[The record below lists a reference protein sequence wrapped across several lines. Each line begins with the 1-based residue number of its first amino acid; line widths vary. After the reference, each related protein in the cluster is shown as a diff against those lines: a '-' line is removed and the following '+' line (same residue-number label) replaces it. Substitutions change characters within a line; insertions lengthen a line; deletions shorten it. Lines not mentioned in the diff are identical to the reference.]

1 MKPTIQDT
9 RNFLRMMVPTRIPI
23 ALLLILLPVVSTQAQ
38 GDLTDEPAKPRRF
51 TVEMII
57 FRYTQEVSTGTEI
70 FPAEKPAYDDAAD
83 KSSLLIEGEPLEEI
97 EPAERIYRDV
107 GLVPLSRDEYTMGDI
122 IGHLRRLDVYD
133 PLMHFGWTQS
143 TFPDEETLPIDLG
156 MLGRKPQNL
165 SGTLRLYLSRYL
177 HLVVDLQMEAQQ
189 RAAVS
194 NRQMSSTQEV
204 GDDRSVSNRGSLAG
218 RHAFGQPP
226 VRYRINENRIL
237 KSGELRYF
245 DHPRFGALVKVT
257 RVEEQPDE
265 APEAAETELLGY
277 PAE

>member
-1 MKPTIQDT
+1 
-9 RNFLRMMVPTRIPI
+9 MMAPTRIPM

-38 GDLTDEPAKPRRF
+38 GDLTDEPAKPRRY

-57 FRYTQEVSTGTEI
+57 FRYAEEVSTGTEI
-70 FPAEKPAYDDAAD
+70 FPAENPAFDDAD

-97 EPAERIYRDV
+97 EPAERTYRDV
-107 GLVPLSRDEYTMGDI
+107 GLVALSRDEYTMGDV

-156 MLGRKPQNL
+156 RLGRKPQNL
-165 SGTLRLYLSRYL
+165 SGTLRLYLSRFL
-177 HLVVDLQMEAQQ
+177 HLVVDLQMDAPQ
-189 RAAVS
+189 RAADS
-194 NRQMSSTQEV
+194 NRQMSSTPDV
-204 GDDRSVSNRGSLAG
+204 GDDRSVSNRGSLAA

-226 VRYRINENRIL
+226 VRYRINEDRIL

-257 RVEEQPDE
+257 RVEDQTDE
-265 APEAAETELLGY
+265 SPEATETELLGY